1 MVLLSASHVSKA
13 FGTEVILENV
23 SFNVE
28 EGDKIGILGMNGAGK
43 STLFKIVT
51 GDLDCDEGEIFKA
64 RQLKISYMEQFAK
77 AESEQSAYDEVLFG
91 AFSETIEI
99 ENALNELQKQMEHSA
114 DKDLIEKY
122 DRMHNLFIEKE
133 GLVYKNLTMSA
144 LVGLGLTQEEIRL
157 PMTALSGGQRTR
169 VMLAKMLLEKA
180 DILLLDEP
188 TNHLDIAAISWL
200 ENFLAAYKG
209 TVMLITHDRYFLDRT
224 TNRIFDISHHKLR
237 EYRGNYSKYRQE
249 KELYEA
255 SVAKE
260 YALKT
265 KEIARLEGII
275 TQQKQWNRERNIK
288 TAESKQKVIDR
299 IKEGLITPEE
309 AEKSIRFK
317 FNIREGCGND
327 VLTVTDLAKSFDG
340 GAPLFQN
347 VNLEIKKG
355 EKVFLLGAN
364 GCGKT
369 TLFHLLTGRM
379 KADKGQ
385 IRRGSRVDIAYYD
398 QHQSDLD
405 PEKTIFDE
413 VSDALP
419 TLDNTTIRC
428 ALAAF
433 LFTGEDVFK
442 QISTLSGG
450 ERARVC
456 LTKLML
462 SKANFLLLDE
472 PTNHLD
478 IPSKEALEKAL
489 LGYDGTLFI
498 ISHDRYFINC
508 LADRIVCL
516 TPNGM
521 ENYGGNY
528 AYYLDKISEKKEK
541 TEKKETSAS
550 EEYRKNKEAESAKR
564 KMKTKVSRLEQK
576 IAELEEKGKE
586 LQTLL
591 QDPQTVDDYVKLTE
605 LTNTLNENDR
615 ALEQAMADWEESV
628 QALEEMS

>member
-1 MVLLSASHVSKA
+1 M
-13 FGTEVILENV
+13 
-23 SFNVE
+23 
-28 EGDKIGILGMNGAGK
+28 
-43 STLFKIVT
+43 
-51 GDLDCDEGEIFKA
+51 
-64 RQLKISYMEQFAK
+64 
-77 AESEQSAYDEVLFG
+77 
-91 AFSETIEI
+91 
-99 ENALNELQKQMEHSA
+99 
-114 DKDLIEKY
+114 
-122 DRMHNLFIEKE
+122 
-133 GLVYKNLTMSA
+133 
-144 LVGLGLTQEEIRL
+144 
-157 PMTALSGGQRTR
+157 
-169 VMLAKMLLEKA
+169 
-180 DILLLDEP
+180 
-188 TNHLDIAAISWL
+188 
-200 ENFLAAYKG
+200 
-209 TVMLITHDRYFLDRT
+209 
-224 TNRIFDISHHKLR
+224 
-237 EYRGNYSKYRQE
+237 
-249 KELYEA
+249 
-255 SVAKE
+255 
-260 YALKT
+260 
-265 KEIARLEGII
+265 
-275 TQQKQWNRERNIK
+275 
-288 TAESKQKVIDR
+288 
-299 IKEGLITPEE
+299 
-309 AEKSIRFK
+309 
-317 FNIREGCGND
+317 
-327 VLTVTDLAKSFDG
+327 TDLAKSFDG

-564 KMKTKVSRLEQK
+564 KMKTKVSRLEKK

-605 LTNTLNENDR
+605 LTNALNENDR

>member
-13 FGTEVILENV
+13 FGTEQILENV

-43 STLFKIVT
+43 STLFKILT
-51 GDLDCDEGEIFKA
+51 DNLSCDSGEIFKA

-77 AESEQSAYDEVLFG
+77 AESEKTAYDEVLFG
-91 AFSETIEI
+91 AFSELIEK
-99 ENALNELQKQMEHSA
+99 ENELSALQKELETNHSA
-114 DKDLIEKY
+114 DLIARY
-122 DRMHNLFIEKE
+122 DRLHNEFLQAD
-133 GLVYKNLTMSA
+133 GLIYKNLTVTA
-144 LVGLGLTQEEIRL
+144 LQGLGFSEEEMHL

-169 VMLAKMLLEKA
+169 AMLARMLLEKA

-209 TVMLITHDRYFLDRT
+209 TVLLITHDRYFLDKT
-224 TNRIFDISHHKLR
+224 TNRIFDISHRKLK
-237 EYRGNYSKYRQE
+237 EYRGNYSKYRAE
-249 KELYEA
+249 KELQEA
-255 SVAKE
+255 SIAKE

-265 KEIARLEGII
+265 KEIARIEGII

-309 AEKSIRFK
+309 MEKSIKFRFT
-317 FNIREGCGND
+317 IREGCGND
-327 VLTVTDLAKSFDG
+327 VLDVIDLAKGFDG
-340 GAPLFQN
+340 IPLFKDL
-347 VNLEIKKG
+347 NLEIKKG
-355 EKVFLLGAN
+355 ETVFLLGAN
-364 GCGKT
+364 GCGKS
-369 TLFHLLTGRM
+369 TLFHLLTGRL
-379 KADKGQ
+379 KADRGHIK
-385 IRRGSRVDIAYYD
+385 RGSRVEIAYYD
-398 QHQSDLD
+398 QHQADLD

-413 VSDALP
+413 ISDAQP

-442 QISTLSGG
+442 TINTLSGG
-450 ERARVC
+450 ERARVS

-489 LGYDGTLFI
+489 SGYDGTLFV
-498 ISHDRYFINC
+498 ISHDRYFIQK
-508 LADRIVCL
+508 LATRIVEL
-516 TPNGM
+516 TPDGM
-521 ENYGGNY
+521 QSYGGNY
-528 AYYLDKISEKKEK
+528 EYYLEHAQK
-541 TEKKETSAS
+541 TEVAPVKKAKAGGEQ
-550 EEYRKNKEAESAKR
+550 YRLNKELESQKR
-564 KMKTKVSRLEQK
+564 KLATKVKRAEERV
-576 IAELEEKGKE
+576 AELEQEME
-586 LQTLL
+586 SLENQIA
-591 QDPQTVDDYVKLTE
+591 DPALSSDYAKLNELTE
-605 LTNTLNENDR
+605 TLNQKSDE
-615 ALEQAMADWEESV
+615 LESAMAEWEESLN
-628 QALEEMS
+628 ALNEMS

>member
-13 FGTEVILENV
+13 FGTEQILENV

-43 STLFKIVT
+43 STLFKILT
-51 GDLDCDEGEIFKA
+51 DDLSCDSGEIFKA

-77 AESEQSAYDEVLFG
+77 VESEKSAYDEVLFG
-91 AFSETIEI
+91 AFSELIET
-99 ENALNELQKQMEHSA
+99 ENELSALQKELENNHTA
-114 DKDLIEKY
+114 ELIARY
-122 DRMHNLFIEKE
+122 DRLHNEFLQAD
-133 GLVYKNLTMSA
+133 GLIYKNLTVTA
-144 LVGLGLTQEEIRL
+144 LQGLGFSEEEMKL

-169 VMLAKMLLEKA
+169 VMLARMLLEKA

-209 TVMLITHDRYFLDRT
+209 TVMLITHDRYFLDKT
-224 TNRIFDISHHKLR
+224 TNRIFDIAHHKLK
-237 EYRGNYSKYRQE
+237 EYRGNYSKYRAE
-249 KELYEA
+249 KELQEA
-255 SVAKE
+255 SIAKE

-265 KEIARLEGII
+265 KEIARIEGII

-309 AEKSIRFK
+309 MEKSIKFRFT
-317 FNIREGCGND
+317 IREGCGND
-327 VLTVTDLAKSFDG
+327 VLDVTDLAKGFDG
-340 GAPLFQN
+340 IPLFKDL
-347 VNLEIKKG
+347 NLEIKKG
-355 EKVFLLGAN
+355 ETVFLLGAN
-364 GCGKT
+364 GCGKS
-369 TLFHLLTGRM
+369 TLFHLLTGRL
-379 KADKGQ
+379 KPDRGHIK
-385 IRRGSRVDIAYYD
+385 RGSRVEIAYYD
-398 QHQSDLD
+398 QHQADLD

-413 VSDALP
+413 ISDAQP

-442 QISTLSGG
+442 TINTLSGG
-450 ERARVC
+450 ERARVS

-489 LGYDGTLFI
+489 AGYDGTLFV
-498 ISHDRYFINC
+498 ISHDRYFIQK
-508 LADRIVCL
+508 LATRIVEL
-516 TPNGM
+516 TPAGM
-521 ENYGGNY
+521 QSYGGNY
-528 AYYLDKISEKKEK
+528 EYYLEHSAK
-541 TEKKETSAS
+541 TEAVPIKKVKAGGEQ
-550 EEYRKNKEAESAKR
+550 YRLNKELESQKR
-564 KMKTKVSRLEQK
+564 KLATRVKRAEEK
-576 IAELEEKGKE
+576 IAELEQEME
-586 LQTLL
+586 NLENQIA
-591 QDPQTVDDYVKLTE
+591 DPALSSDYAKLSELTE
-605 LTNTLNENDR
+605 TLNQKSDE
-615 ALEQAMADWEESV
+615 LEDAMLDWEESLN
-628 QALEEMS
+628 ALNEMS

>member
-1 MVLLSASHVSKA
+1 
-13 FGTEVILENV
+13 
-23 SFNVE
+23 
-28 EGDKIGILGMNGAGK
+28 
-43 STLFKIVT
+43 
-51 GDLDCDEGEIFKA
+51 
-64 RQLKISYMEQFAK
+64 
-77 AESEQSAYDEVLFG
+77 
-91 AFSETIEI
+91 
-99 ENALNELQKQMEHSA
+99 
-114 DKDLIEKY
+114 
-122 DRMHNLFIEKE
+122 
-133 GLVYKNLTMSA
+133 
-144 LVGLGLTQEEIRL
+144 
-157 PMTALSGGQRTR
+157 
-169 VMLAKMLLEKA
+169 
-180 DILLLDEP
+180 
-188 TNHLDIAAISWL
+188 
-200 ENFLAAYKG
+200 
-209 TVMLITHDRYFLDRT
+209 MLITHDRYFLDRT

-498 ISHDRYFINC
+498 ISHDRYFMDKVVDHLLVFKGN
-508 LADRIVCL
+508 ADIKDF
-516 TPNGM
+516 P
-521 ENYGGNY
+521 GNY
-528 AYYLDKISEKKEK
+528 SQYREWKEEQDAIRKQEEAAALKKQETPIEKPRKEENAAKHRLTFKERKEFEELDAEIPRLEAEKKE
-541 TEKKETSAS
+541 
-550 EEYRKNKEAESAKR
+550 
-564 KMKTKVSRLEQK
+564 
-576 IAELEEKGKE
+576 LEESMSSGTLSPDELIRQSERISQLIDELDDKGMRWLE
-586 LQTLL
+586 LS
-591 QDPQTVDDYVKLTE
+591 E
-605 LTNTLNENDR
+605 F
-615 ALEQAMADWEESV
+615 A
-628 QALEEMS
+628 